1 MVLEELGVIQ
11 EKSSSGTAH
20 VLSPSVQATPVS
32 FENSGPSQ
40 PGEINDTTNESE
52 AVNTEGANEVPAE
65 GVNPLDKFLPPPPK
79 EKCPEELQA
88 KADMRRDRER
98 RDQELKRSPKVEF
111 VTGITR
117 PGVIVTKFSVPIPAV
132 TASGMLPSSNAAPCE
147 VRQNKKSKWDKVD
160 DDGRNLLTGGQDSFE
175 AAAAA
180 QAALISSANLGRQ
193 AAETA
198 RQKIKDPEKGS
209 SKEDLEHFVSRFCNE
224 SRIYHSGGGQNC
236 S

>member
-1 MVLEELGVIQ
+1 MMVLEELGVIQ

-32 FENSGPSQ
+32 FENLGPSQ

-117 PGVIVTKFSVPIPAV
+117 PGVIVPPTKFSVPIPV
-132 TASGMLPSSNAAPCE
+132 PENGMLPSSNAAPCE

-180 QAALISSANLGRQ
+180 QAALISSANLWKTGGRNGE
-193 AAETA
+193 AEDK
-198 RQKIKDPEKGS
+198 R
-209 SKEDLEHFVSRFCNE
+209 
-224 SRIYHSGGGQNC
+224 SGEGKFKRR

>member
-1 MVLEELGVIQ
+1 MSRNIVMMVLEELGVIQ

-32 FENSGPSQ
+32 FENLGPSQ

-88 KADMRRDRER
+88 KADMRRERER
-98 RDQELKRSPKVEF
+98 KDQELKRSPKVEF

-117 PGVIVTKFSVPIPAV
+117 PGV
-132 TASGMLPSSNAAPCE
+132 
-147 VRQNKKSKWDKVD
+147 VD
-160 DDGRNLLTGGQDSFE
+160 DDGRNSLTGGQDSFE
-175 AAAAA
+175 AAAA
-180 QAALISSANLGRQ
+180 QAALISAANLGRQ

-209 SKEDLEHFVSRFCNE
+209 
-224 SRIYHSGGGQNC
+224 
-236 S
+236 